1 MSRIHL
7 STAVVMALHAVASL
21 PAAMR
26 RIVMPSVGR
35 GFQGE
40 ITLAPMTFGHRGAG
54 ISMAQQKRASR
65 KTKNVKRHR
74 AACRG

>member
-1 MSRIHL
+1 MSRIRL

-21 PAAMR
+21 PAAMM
-26 RIVMPSVGR
+26 RITMPSVGR

-54 ISMAQQKRASR
+54 ISMAQQQRASR
-65 KTKNVKRHR
+65 KVRNVKRHR
-74 AACRG
+74 AQVRG